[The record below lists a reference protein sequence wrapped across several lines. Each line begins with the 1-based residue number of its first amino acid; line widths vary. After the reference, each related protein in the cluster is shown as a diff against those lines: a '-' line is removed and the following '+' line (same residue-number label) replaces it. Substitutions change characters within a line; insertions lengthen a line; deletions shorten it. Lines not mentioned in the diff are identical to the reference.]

1 MTKYIYHPGTGTLI
15 DINDD
20 CVVIDDERL
29 GLATLDADDP
39 TALDEIA
46 RKHGL
51 GFNPDAALNP
61 DLIVSF
67 TPQAILYEARE
78 EGPLFEAGVPDH
90 ITEWLQGVDHDTLR
104 RIGSIAIAA
113 EEVWTAYEEALGFA
127 IQDAYLAATKEEGR

>member
-1 MTKYIYHPGTGTLI
+1 MTKYLYHLGTGTLI
-15 DINDD
+15 DLNDN

-29 GLATLDADDP
+29 DLDADDP

-51 GFNPDAALNP
+51 GFTPDAVLNP

-67 TPQAILYEARE
+67 TPGAILCEAE
-78 EGPLFEAGVPDH
+78 EGSLFEAGVPDH
-90 ITEWLQGVDHDTLR
+90 IIEWLKTADHDTLR
-104 RIGSIAIAA
+104 TIGSIAIAA
-113 EEVWTAYEEALGFA
+113 EEVWTAWTEALGFA